1 MVCSKNQ
8 KIMKKICKYIM
19 AGTLLAGSVA
29 CKDGILDTGMYD
41 GRLPAVNFT
50 SSALSIEESN
60 SSALTIPLTVYGG
73 PVVQAGSVRVRLV
86 TGDDVVYGRDFTT
99 IPAVE
104 EDGSILLAIEP
115 DQNETS
121 FQVQVREDLESI
133 ADKVVTFN
141 LCEGR
146 GGVQA
151 GGKYTCALTIVN
163 ENLTAS
169 WLTLSPSTVELADFG
184 SVANGEVSAPQSFT
198 LGCEGLRDG
207 VTFTAPSGFGLS
219 FDETGPYVNSLYVE
233 AADYPM
239 TPLTVWVAFK
249 PESGMDGEKSGQV
262 KISTTGTAGVNIAV
276 SGTETGN
283 SGPFYFVLPKSGD
296 GFWNEKKSK
305 IGNTVTMT
313 LTPGS
318 LSGDIYYSFDLLQ
331 LSVPVDE
338 ITRITL
344 MQKASA
350 DARGCVVSFYEI
362 DHWANADTARPVRDN
377 YIASLTDISVS
388 YLADT
393 FIEIDFTDYIKL
405 GLAAGQKVF
414 YFGEM
419 MKSGTA
425 VPIYGANS
433 NTETANNARIVVYDE

>member
-1 MVCSKNQ
+1 
-8 KIMKKICKYIM
+8 MKKIGKYIV
-19 AGTLLAGSVA
+19 AGALLAGSVA

-41 GRLPAVNFT
+41 GHLPAVNFT
-50 SSALSIEESN
+50 SSALSIEENN

-73 PVVQAGSVRVRLV
+73 PVVKAGSVRVRLV
-86 TGDDVVYGRDFTT
+86 TGDDAVYGRDFTT
-99 IPAVE
+99 IPAAE

-115 DQNETS
+115 NQAETS

-141 LCEGR
+141 LCEGQ

-169 WLTLSPSTVELADFG
+169 WLTLTPSTTELADFG
-184 SVANGEVSAPQSFT
+184 SVANGAMSAPQSFT

-219 FDETGPYVNSLYVE
+219 FDEAGPYGNSLYVE
-233 AADYPM
+233 ASDYPA
-239 TPLTVWVAFK
+239 TPLTIWAVFK
-249 PESGMDGEKSGQV
+249 PESGMDGEKTGNI
-262 KISTTGTAGVNIAV
+262 KITTTGTSGLEIAV
-276 SGTETGN
+276 CGTETGN

-305 IGNTVTMT
+305 IGNTTTMT

-318 LSGDIYYSFDLLQ
+318 LFGDIYYSFDLSQ
-331 LSVPVDE
+331 LSVPVEE
-338 ITRITL
+338 ITRVSL

-350 DARGCVVSFYEI
+350 DASECVVSFYAI
-362 DHWANADTARPVRDN
+362 DHWANGDEVRPVRDN
-377 YIASLTDISVS
+377 YIASLTDISVN
-388 YLADT
+388 YLAET
-393 FIEIDFTDYIKL
+393 FVEIDFTDYIKS